1 MRTSTGPARGA
12 LDTVLRALVM
22 VVLGALV
29 TSPMWFDSV
38 GATTPFRSSATFRAP
53 REAESLEGRVA
64 DTLRRCLTDAARGRS
79 LDEDSVATELSTI
92 LADADVGTPR
102 SRPEAVMAVL
112 DEIAG
117 QASEGDARG
126 LGDMQ
131 ERAIASQS
139 RVMARSLIERLGG
152 AIDERDTDDPPGD
165 WVPASWP
172 ILTRTPFDEERPEL
186 PADVRAFDG
195 KDVKAWGYLLQLE
208 GDQFLLVQNL
218 WSCCF
223 GTPPDLHEAIV
234 VRCNPD
240 HASRFEGRGVRLYGR
255 MEVGPEYDEEYVT
268 SVYRLDARHV
278 RGL

>member
-1 MRTSTGPARGA
+1 MRTSSEPSRGP
-12 LDTVLRALVM
+12 LDTVLRGLVM
-22 VVLGALV
+22 VALGALM

-38 GATTPFRSSATFRAP
+38 EATTPFRASTTFRAP
-53 REAESLEGRVA
+53 REEETLEGRVG
-64 DTLRRCLTDAARGRS
+64 DTLRRCLTDAARGRAF
-79 LDEDSVATELSTI
+79 DEDAVAIELSTI
-92 LADADVGTPR
+92 LADANVGTPR
-102 SRPEAVMAVL
+102 GRTEAVTSVL

-117 QASEGDARG
+117 QAAEGDARG

-152 AIDERDTDDPPGD
+152 VIDAEDTDDPPGD
-165 WVPASWP
+165 WVPAPWP
-172 ILTRTPFDEERPEL
+172 LLTRTPFDEERPEL

-208 GDQFLLVQNL
+208 GDQFLLVQSL

-255 MEVGPEYDEEYVT
+255 MEVGPEYDEGYVT